1 MVRLYKSQK
10 QLADELGVSKQQVY
24 RFCKNNH
31 ITEAHQNNGIYL
43 YDETAQ
49 IRIIQYFSKKSSHQ
63 NTASDAHKKHFNDA
77 IIDTLIQQ
85 GETLSNQLIE
95 KDKQIAAL
103 QLELTTEREHSRRQ
117 SEQLAILAENAQ
129 QLQKGQIVQQI
140 ADGTEKRKWPWQRK
154 PKV

>member
-24 RFCKNNH
+24 RYCKNNC
-31 ITEAHQNNGIYL
+31 ISEAHRNNGINL
-43 YDETAQ
+43 YDESAQ
-49 IRIIQYFSKKSSHQ
+49 IRIIQHFSKKSPHHNTATEAHQ
-63 NTASDAHKKHFNDA
+63 NRFTEA

-85 GETLSNQLIE
+85 SETLSSQLQM
-95 KDKQIAAL
+95 KDKQIAAI
-103 QLELTTEREHSRRQ
+103 QLELNTEREHARRQ

-140 ADGTEKRKWPWQRK
+140 TDGTEKRKWPWQRK